1 MKAIPT
7 FQTSKVRNT
16 VANLYK
22 FLLCVLNGF
31 FFVFVG
37 FVYVFGLV
45 AAFKILAAN
54 QVKAQERLS
63 DLRDTLR

>member
-37 FVYVFGLV
+37 FVYVLGLV